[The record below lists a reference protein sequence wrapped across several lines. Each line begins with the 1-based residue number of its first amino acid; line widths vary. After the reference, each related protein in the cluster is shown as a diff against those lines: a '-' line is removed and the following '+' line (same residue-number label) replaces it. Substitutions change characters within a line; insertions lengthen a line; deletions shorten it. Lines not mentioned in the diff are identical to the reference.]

1 MRICNTGNGGA
12 LNNNNAINANGAA
25 PIGRK
30 ARFEYRRGKAGH
42 LSQGVAFLH
51 PKGANKKPETKAA
64 VKHRPVLLSAP
75 VKRWKNTI
83 LSGR

>member
-12 LNNNNAINANGAA
+12 LNNNNANNANGAA
-25 PIGRK
+25 PIERRASFK
-30 ARFEYRRGKAGH
+30 YRRGKAVH

-64 VKHRPVLLSAP
+64 LKHGPVLLSAP
-75 VKRWKNTI
+75 ANYGKR
-83 LSGR
+83 LL